1 MPAKHLTVDRAGFDP
16 VDWEHA
22 KARLLLGQP
31 AMKRAEQ
38 WNGAMLKA
46 LRCLL
51 RGSLAALV
59 FSATAVAADRG
70 PMPPCRPGDPAPE
83 PAFAALG
90 APPAVS
96 VWRSVA
102 LGAGDCF
109 VELDGPMDLTVALSV
124 RFRISGGIEEIA
136 TRAGAISHMI
146 GMQYWSVTD
155 GGWRELVSAAYAVS
169 DPENRVRRGNFTAAE
184 VLSGRTLYFVQ
195 DDSRSSGL
203 NLYRLTARRVGVDG
217 LAVEFVNMA
226 SIRYLLVPLFDPGAL
241 ISLQVVRHLQ
251 GDEWGYYGLSAVRTG
266 GGSSHER
273 SWINRAAAY
282 QRLLMDEPTDGAS
295 PLAR

>member
-1 MPAKHLTVDRAGFDP
+1 
-16 VDWEHA
+16 
-22 KARLLLGQP
+22 
-31 AMKRAEQ
+31 
-38 WNGAMLKA
+38 MLKTLKCF
-46 LRCLL
+46 LRCLM
-51 RGSLAALV
+51 AALV
-59 FSATAVAADRG
+59 FPAATIAAGHG
-70 PMPPCRPGDPAPE
+70 PMPPCPPGDPVAE
-83 PAFAALG
+83 PAFAAIG
-90 APPAVS
+90 APPAVA

-109 VELDGPMDLTVALSV
+109 DGLDAPMDLLVALSV
-124 RFRISGGIEEIA
+124 RFRISGGVEEIA
-136 TRAGAISHMI
+136 TRVGAISNMI

-169 DPENRVRRGNFTAAE
+169 DPENRVRRGDFTAAE

-203 NLYRLTARRVGVDG
+203 NLYSLTVRRIGADG
-217 LAVEFVNMA
+217 LAVAFVNMA
-226 SIRYLLVPLFDPGAL
+226 SIRYFLVPLFDPGAL

-251 GDEWGYYGLSAVRTG
+251 GDEWGYYGLSAVRNG
-266 GGSSHER
+266 GGSNHER

-282 QRLLMDEPTDGAS
+282 QRLLMGEPTDGAP